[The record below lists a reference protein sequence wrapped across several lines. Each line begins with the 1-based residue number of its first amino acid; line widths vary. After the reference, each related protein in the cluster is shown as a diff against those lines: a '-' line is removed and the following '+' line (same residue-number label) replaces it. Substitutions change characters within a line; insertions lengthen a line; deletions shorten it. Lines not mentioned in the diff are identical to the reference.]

1 MLTSE
6 TFKAG
11 IESLKQNFPDA
22 NFTKLKYEVWFEQL
36 GSQLTSEE
44 FEMAIRKAVF
54 EFKQCP
60 TGKEVLNLVKASEKE
75 LVADAWAKALE
86 AIFKKLSLNDLDM
99 ASQYAIKRLGGAA
112 LLEILPINKLQDL
125 RYDFTNH
132 WTSFRKDPDQNFTP
146 PVEIVTPERRE
157 FSASEYS
164 DDDVVPRS
172 PEQIAAHQLLKQQL
186 KSIGKGMSLSE
197 KAKKYLPPDID
208 FALMMQTP
216 NLSEDIYKAQL
227 ITEEQDVPF

>member
-1 MLTSE
+1 MLTTES
-6 TFKAG
+6 FKAG

-22 NFTKLKYEVWFEQL
+22 NFTKLKYEVWFEEL
-36 GSQLTSEE
+36 RNQLTSEE
-44 FEMAIRKAVF
+44 FEAAIRKAVF

-60 TGKEVLNLVKASEKE
+60 TGKELLNLVKASEKE

-86 AIFKKLSLNDLDM
+86 TISKKLSLNDLDV
-99 ASQYAIKRLGGAA
+99 ASQYAIARLGGAA
-112 LLEILPINKLQDL
+112 LLEILPINKLQDM

-146 PVEIVTPERRE
+146 PAEIITPERRE
-157 FSASEYS
+157 FSASDS

-186 KSIGKGMSLSE
+186 KSLGKGMSLSE
-197 KAKKYLPPDID
+197 RTKKYLPPDID
-208 FALMMQTP
+208 FSPQGNTDSEFVQAYRAELIMQ
-216 NLSEDIYKAQL
+216 
-227 ITEEQDVPF
+227 EQDVEF

>member
-1 MLTSE
+1 MKLTGE
-6 TFKAG
+6 AFKAG
-11 IESLKQNFPDA
+11 IESLKLNFPDA
-22 NFTKLKYEVWFEQL
+22 NFTKLKYEVWFEEL
-36 GSQLTSEE
+36 RNQLTSEE

-86 AIFKKLSLNDLDM
+86 AISKKLSLNDLDV
-99 ASQYAIKRLGGAA
+99 ASQYAIKRLGGASF
-112 LLEILPINKLQDL
+112 LEVLPTNKLQDM

-132 WTSFRKDPDQNFTP
+132 WTSFRKDPDNDFTP
-146 PVEIVTPERRE
+146 PAEIITPERRE
-157 FSASEYS
+157 FSASECS
-164 DDDVVPRS
+164 DEVIPRS

-197 KAKKYLPPDID
+197 KTKKYLPPDID
-208 FALMMQTP
+208 FALMMKTP
-216 NLSEDIYKAQL
+216 DLSEDVYKAQL
-227 ITEEQDVPF
+227 MTEEQDVPF